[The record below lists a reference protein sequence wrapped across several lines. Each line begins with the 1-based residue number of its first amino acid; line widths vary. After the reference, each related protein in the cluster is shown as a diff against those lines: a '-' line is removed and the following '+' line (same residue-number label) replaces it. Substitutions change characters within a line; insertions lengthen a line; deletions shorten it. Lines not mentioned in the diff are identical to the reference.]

1 MDSGPPSASQL
12 RPVHGLINPDSWL
25 RVRSVTLTSSGP
37 IHGASLPAH
46 ISINDAKEEIWR
58 RFIPGHFPFFLAD
71 AALSRI
77 IKDWEGWLGILPYSH
92 QIAIAFASPHLKQ
105 APVFQHS
112 YTRWILENIWDAS
125 RARRFN
131 QTLLT
136 FPRSLRSLNNQLF
149 LKALNSLHWVSNN
162 TPEFTIRPPASQ

>member
-37 IHGASLPAH
+37 IHGASLPAR

-58 RFIPGHFPFFLAD
+58 RFIPGHFPFFPRWCCPLKNHKG
-71 AALSRI
+71 L
-77 IKDWEGWLGILPYSH
+77 EGLTGNF
-92 QIAIAFASPHLKQ
+92 AIFTPNCDSFASPHLKQ

-112 YTRWILENIWDAS
+112 YRRWILENIWDAS